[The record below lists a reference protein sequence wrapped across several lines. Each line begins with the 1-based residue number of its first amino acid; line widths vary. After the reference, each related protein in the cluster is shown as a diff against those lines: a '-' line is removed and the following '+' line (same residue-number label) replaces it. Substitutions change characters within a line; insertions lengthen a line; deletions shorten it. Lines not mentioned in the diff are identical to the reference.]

1 MRDVGIFIA
10 LAASVAA
17 LIISLAHR
25 SSTTPERRPEAR
37 QPEQQHDDP
46 AWFA

>member
-1 MRDVGIFIA
+1 MRDIGIGIA
-10 LAASVAA
+10 LATSVAA

-25 SSTTPERRPEAR
+25 SSTTPERRPEAPK
-37 QPEQQHDDP
+37 PEQQHDDT